1 MTAHKTGG
9 KKKALWIVLLA
20 IGAVLL
26 AFGAHTLYLF
36 ISTPDEYMITTDNY
50 FDYQRHY
57 ECSGYAS
64 AYALRSLGEEADGVK
79 LYYQFEDKNSDGTLA
94 PGYLWE
100 NLKRLGY
107 KSGLY
112 SGRIIDLKHAVS
124 KGTPV
129 VALIKVYTDKPYLHY
144 VPIVGYDEE
153 YFYIADS
160 LDYMVNAD
168 GENYNRTVLIGE
180 FKELWK
186 NDVFFVDNIYLTV
199 GV

>member
-1 MTAHKTGG
+1 MSAQKTGG
-9 KKKALWIVLLA
+9 KKKALWIILGIV
-20 IGAVLL
+20 GAVLL
-26 AFGAHTLYLF
+26 ALIMHTLYLF
-36 ISTPDEYMITTDNY
+36 IFTPKEYMITTDNY

-64 AYALRSLGEEADGVK
+64 AYALRSLGEEADGVE

-100 NLKRLGY
+100 NLRRLGY
-107 KSGLY
+107 TSGLY
-112 SGRIIDLKHAVS
+112 FGRVIDLKHAVS

-168 GENYNRTVLIGE
+168 GENYNRRVSIRE

-199 GV
+199 GL